1 MCLATKF
8 DAVSCLLWSD
18 DFSYLKKKKIQNC
31 QNYSESHFVF
41 RSFFSW
47 IFFFITEFEN
57 MKESTMVLWVFFF
70 WGGGV
75 PAVTGI
81 WYQLFMSDSLT
92 NKQRSPAS
100 LLSTQHLSDSLLAGK
115 KKQKTQKTFSSHHS
129 RKSNTPLACAHSL
142 TLTQFFFPFTRVLPP
157 RGARARSPPLLPTVN
172 ISFSWA
178 HGYIQ

>member
-1 MCLATKF
+1 M
-8 DAVSCLLWSD
+8 
-18 DFSYLKKKKIQNC
+18 
-31 QNYSESHFVF
+31 F